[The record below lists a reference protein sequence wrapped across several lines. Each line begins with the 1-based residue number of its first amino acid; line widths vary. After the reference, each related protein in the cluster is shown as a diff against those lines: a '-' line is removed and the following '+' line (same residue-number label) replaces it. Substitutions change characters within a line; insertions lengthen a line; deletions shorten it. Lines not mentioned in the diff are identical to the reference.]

1 QPGPV
6 SLFHPLKATLEQTQ
20 PAAFNNAKA
29 FLRQKSS
36 ASLNNGGALPP
47 PEGGIKES
55 SSWGTQRT
63 QDVFYETR
71 SPAFERGHSE
81 EIPIERVVE
90 MKEISPTVA
99 NGEPQPGLE
108 SQGRAASMPRLAAE
122 TQPIPDTSPMK
133 RSVSTLAPQ
142 RPHAMHLYEYSLER
156 MPPEQG
162 HHHHHHR
169 CHRRKEKKQ
178 KSLDRAAH
186 HLADGQAAQSG
197 ESSSKDKKQER
208 GRSQE
213 RKQHSS
219 SSSEKQRFYSCD
231 RYGSRDRAQPKSA
244 DQSRPTS
251 PNGGPEHGPHRQ
263 VRRGR
268 LQMKPLRSCM
278 GPHTKAGKI
287 LQVQA
292 VPNPTL
298 SFQHSTQCHLQAFLG
313 HLQGWG
319 LQTSLGSPFQCLP
332 TLSRKKFL
340 LMSNLNLP
348 RHNLRLFPLPPPPAV
363 ARIGSDPYL
372 GHRDTDSPQRAAPED
387 TLTFEEAVATNSG
400 RSSRTSYVSS
410 LTSQSHQ
417 IRRVPNGYHYTLGL
431 NTGPGARGRSYYHEA
446 DEDDW
451 C

>member
-1 QPGPV
+1 
-6 SLFHPLKATLEQTQ
+6 
-20 PAAFNNAKA
+20 
-29 FLRQKSS
+29 
-36 ASLNNGGALPP
+36 
-47 PEGGIKES
+47 
-55 SSWGTQRT
+55 
-63 QDVFYETR
+63 
-71 SPAFERGHSE
+71 
-81 EIPIERVVE
+81 
-90 MKEISPTVA
+90 
-99 NGEPQPGLE
+99 
-108 SQGRAASMPRLAAE
+108 
-122 TQPIPDTSPMK
+122 QPIPDTSPMK
-133 RSVSTLAPQ
+133 RSVSTLTPQ

-186 HLADGQAAQSG
+186 HLADGQAVAQSG

-263 VRRGR
+263 GSGSVNGSPLLSTSGASTPCRGR
-268 LQMKPLRSCM
+268 RQLPQTPLTPRPSITYKTANSS
-278 GPHTKAGKI
+278 PVHFTTF
-287 LQVQA
+287 QT
-292 VPNPTL
+292 PT
-298 SFQHSTQCHLQAFLG
+298 F
-313 HLQGWG
+313 
-319 LQTSLGSPFQCLP
+319 SPGR
-332 TLSRKKFL
+332 LSRGLSEHNAL
-340 LMSNLNLP
+340 LRGEQP
-348 RHNLRLFPLPPPPAV
+348 PPPPAV

-372 GHRDTDSPQRAAPED
+372 GHRDAAADSPQRAAPED

-431 NTGPGARGRSYYHEA
+431 NAGPGARGRSYYHEA